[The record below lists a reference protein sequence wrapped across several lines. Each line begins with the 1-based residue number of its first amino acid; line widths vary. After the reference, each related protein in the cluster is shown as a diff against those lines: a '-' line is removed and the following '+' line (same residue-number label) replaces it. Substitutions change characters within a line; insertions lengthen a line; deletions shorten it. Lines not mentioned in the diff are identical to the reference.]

1 MQITRWSV
9 LRGAAC
15 AALVAALSTTATVAQ
30 QPGNQKTKPL
40 EPGTLPETWY
50 AGSNCI
56 GAPDF
61 TVHAYNPDFYIFRQS
76 ACSHFEKPFLYLIF
90 GRDQVLLVDT
100 GTGDVNTMTAVDLV
114 IRDWV
119 KKHKRAVAQLV
130 VAHTHNHTDHVGG
143 DAHFVRR
150 LGGSMIIGH
159 RPADVQKFFQIINW
173 PAEGMEYDLG
183 DRVIDIIPVPGHE
196 ASSIAFYDRRTG
208 ILLTGDTFYPGRLYV
223 RDGAAYTASIKRLVD
238 FTANRQITHI
248 LGSHIENTS
257 KPGVDYPE
265 GTVDQPDEHVLQLTR
280 AQLLELNAALE
291 AMQGNITKKV
301 LPDFTIWPVQGR

>member
-1 MQITRWSV
+1 MRITRWSV
-9 LRGAAC
+9 LRGAALAVVF
-15 AALVAALSTTATVAQ
+15 AASSINAAQAQ
-30 QPGNQKTKPL
+30 QGKKMKPL
-40 EPGTLPETWY
+40 EPGTLPDTWY
-50 AGSNCI
+50 AGSNCVA
-56 GAPDF
+56 APDF
-61 TVHAYNPDFYIFRQS
+61 TVHAYNPDFYILRQS
-76 ACSHFEKPFLYLIF
+76 SCSHFEKPFLYLIF
-90 GRDQVLLVDT
+90 GRDQALLVDT
-100 GTGDVNTMTAVDLV
+100 GTGDVNTMTAVDGI

-119 KKHKRAVAQLV
+119 KKHKRSVTGLV

-150 LGGSMIIGH
+150 LGGTILIGH

-173 PAEGMEYDLG
+173 PADGMEYDLG

-196 ASSIAFYDRRTG
+196 AASIALYDRRTG

-238 FTANRQITHI
+238 FTADRPITHI
-248 LGSHIENTS
+248 LGAHVENTS